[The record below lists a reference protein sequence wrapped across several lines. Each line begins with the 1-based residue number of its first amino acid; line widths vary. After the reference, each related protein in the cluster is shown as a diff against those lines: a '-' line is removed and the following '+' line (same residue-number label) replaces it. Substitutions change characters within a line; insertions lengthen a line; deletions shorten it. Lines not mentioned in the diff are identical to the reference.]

1 MSIIRPRRAASEPI
15 ENAMNAVENEL
26 RIYKNTLSA
35 DAPPAQN
42 ADIQGKKN
50 GAAEIIQKITEIE
63 VPSESLVFK
72 AYEQAAVK
80 IEAVAAELM
89 DALGR
94 IKDHALHEIEEYEK
108 QVMAVI
114 ELVNENAKSLRAE
127 GHLMTERINADATR
141 LKAMAD
147 GISTSILTNKRDGW
161 K

>member
-26 RIYKNTLSA
+26 RIYKSA
-35 DAPPAQN
+35 LTDAPPAQN
-42 ADIQGKKN
+42 ADMYGKKN
-50 GAAEIIQKITEIE
+50 GAAEIVQKITEIE

-72 AYEQAAVK
+72 AYEQAAIK
-80 IEAVAAELM
+80 IEAVAAELI

-147 GISTSILTNKRDGW
+147 GISTSILANKRDGW

>member
-1 MSIIRPRRAASEPI
+1 MSIIRPRRTTSEPI

-35 DAPPAQN
+35 DAPPTQN
-42 ADIQGKKN
+42 ADMYGKKN
-50 GAAEIIQKITEIE
+50 GAAEIIQKIEDID

-80 IEAVAAELM
+80 IEAVAAELI

>member
-26 RIYKNTLSA
+26 RIYKNTLS
-35 DAPPAQN
+35 DVPPAQN
-42 ADIQGKKN
+42 ADIYGKKN
-50 GAAEIIQKITEIE
+50 GAAEVIQKITEIE

-72 AYEQAAVK
+72 AYEQAAIK

-94 IKDHALHEIEEYEK
+94 IKGNAMHEIEQYEK
-108 QVMAVI
+108 QVMTVI

-147 GISTSILTNKRDGW
+147 GISTSILANKRDGW